1 MERSC
6 KNIGDERSSVNI
18 AEGLFVPVFGMQLCK
33 MDFARIGAHNTHQLA
48 RYPVDALAREMK
60 VPVVGEAPHFDHSF
74 GGTGPVL
81 VGARSRPTWV
91 RRGGRRRPVDR
102 RQHRRPEVG
111 PHPLG
116 QGYLEGLAQG
126 RPATYPVVVG
136 PADPF

>member
-1 MERSC
+1 MSNCARW
-6 KNIGDERSSVNI
+6 ILQ
-18 AEGLFVPVFGMQLCK
+18 GLEFT
-33 MDFARIGAHNTHQLA
+33 NTHQLA
-48 RYPVDALAREMK
+48 RYPVDAFAREVK

-74 GGTGPVL
+74 GGAGPVL
-81 VGARSRPTWV
+81 VGARSRPTRV

-126 RPATYPVVVG
+126 RPATYPMVVG

>member
-1 MERSC
+1 MSNCARW
-6 KNIGDERSSVNI
+6 ILQ
-18 AEGLFVPVFGMQLCK
+18 GLEFT
-33 MDFARIGAHNTHQLA
+33 NTHQLA

-74 GGTGPVL
+74 GGAGPVL
-81 VGARSRPTWV
+81 VGARSRPTRV

-116 QGYLEGLAQG
+116 QGYLEGLAQR
-126 RPATYPVVVG
+126 RPATYPMVVG